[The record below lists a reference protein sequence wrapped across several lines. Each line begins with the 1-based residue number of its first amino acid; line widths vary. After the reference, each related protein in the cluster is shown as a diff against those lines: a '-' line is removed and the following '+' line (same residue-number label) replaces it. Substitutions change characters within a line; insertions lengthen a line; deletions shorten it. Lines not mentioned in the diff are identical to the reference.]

1 MGSKHPFIKILFV
14 LLFIILICL
23 GIIWWK
29 TQNPDTFVFHEQTP
43 IAEEQIGQ
51 NEQEG
56 NTVKQNM
63 LQNQVEVVNQSAEV
77 VAPILGT
84 LEKPTVLLEDHVS
97 EQTGYFYKQLDGN
110 AKKIYEAVVNH
121 TEQMKNGNYK
131 ISLADTFQSVLTAS
145 GGEQILKQ
153 AYQDAWDAL
162 MTDFVDLFYLD
173 TSKIY
178 LYINSTK
185 VWNIVNYEVSIG
197 PEEGRNYY
205 MTGYTCKQDVEEA
218 LSALQAI
225 QRQCVASVSGT
236 TYQKIK
242 QVNDW
247 IVDALSYDQ
256 TLNRT
261 NTRNIYGAFIEKQVV
276 CEGYAK
282 AFQYIM
288 DGLEIPCILVSGTA
302 SNSEGKTEAHLW
314 NYVQIEGNWYAV
326 DVTWNDPIIQ
336 GGGSLT
342 NQMKHAYLC
351 KGQSFLKNHVPNG
364 RVSQTGMTFEYPTLN
379 VKDY

>member
-1 MGSKHPFIKILFV
+1 MRDKHPFIKMLFV
-14 LLFIILICL
+14 LLLIILICL

-29 TQNPDTFVFHEQTP
+29 TQNPDTFVFHEQTS
-43 IAEEQIGQ
+43 IEEEQIGK
-51 NEQEG
+51 NEQE
-56 NTVKQNM
+56 NTFVKQDR
-63 LQNQVEVVNQSAEV
+63 LQNQVEVVSQNAEV

-84 LEKPTVLLEDHVS
+84 LEKPTVLLEDNTVK
-97 EQTGYFYKQLDGN
+97 QTGYFYNQLDGN
-110 AKKIYEAVVNH
+110 AKKIYEAVVKH
-121 TEQMKNGNYK
+121 TEQMKNGNYQ
-131 ISLADTFQSVLTAS
+131 ISLGDTFQAILTAN
-145 GGEQILKQ
+145 GGEQALKQ

-178 LYINSTK
+178 LFINSTK

-197 PEEGRNYY
+197 PEEGGNYY
-205 MTGYTCKQDVEEA
+205 AVGYTCKQEVEKA
-218 LSALQAI
+218 LLALQAI
-225 QRQCVASVSGT
+225 QRQCISSASGT

-247 IVDALSYDQ
+247 IVEAVSYDQ

-282 AFQYIM
+282 AFKYLM

-302 SNSEGKTEAHLW
+302 SNSEGRTEAHLW
-314 NYVQIEGNWYAV
+314 NYVQIEGSWYAV

-351 KGQSFLKNHVPNG
+351 KGQSFLNNHIPNG